1 MSAPLVVSFVMR
13 AAFTFVDTAYA
24 ATIGDTAV
32 AAIGLTVPFD
42 FLMIAIWVGLS
53 TGLTAA
59 LSRTMAA
66 GEGEKIEQH
75 LAATWRMAWV
85 VSPMFLALGLMIWFA
100 APQGSLSDAVFSD
113 FRVYL

>member
-1 MSAPLVVSFVMR
+1 MSAPLVISFVMR

-24 ATIGDTAV
+24 ATIGDAAV
-32 AAIGLTVPFD
+32 AAIGLTVPFE

-66 GEGEKIEQH
+66 GEGRKIEQH
-75 LAATWRMAWV
+75 LQVAWRLV
-85 VSPMFLALGLMIWFA
+85 SIVSPLFLALGAIIWFG
-100 APQGSLSDAVFSD
+100 APQGSLSDEVYRN
-113 FRVYL
+113 FRI